1 MSFKLDNMTEGRVE
15 CILNNIV
22 CYEKIDKK
30 QLLKVINSSLLKKD
44 FNNPFCR
51 KLFMNEK
58 EQLFNYLEKINDMNG
73 GQYIPVTYNK
83 TNDMEGFGRVFPERS
98 LGLHSI
104 RRQIRHTL
112 AKAYYIDID
121 IKNCHFELLFQLCVK
136 ADFTP
141 KYLSKYIKNREKYI
155 KLIEDTYLSH
165 IITKGSDK
173 NIKKD
178 IAKRL
183 YIRLL
188 YFGTFENWLKDEKLE
203 YNEEYEDANLFI
215 KKFSEELNKIGKIII
230 KDNPELE
237 KIVEDKKAKRDNDM
251 TVGQYNK
258 KGSIVSYY
266 LQEYECRILECIFKF
281 MVNKN
286 LINLN
291 KPDCVLCA
299 DGIMIPKDKYYD
311 GLLIELEEQ
320 IKNEFDFDLKLVTKD
335 MDEDY
340 IDILDK
346 SIINEDVYKHY
357 EFMKEEFEKNHFKL
371 MHPTLYVEIEQVHKD
386 DAILVRNKTNFLD
399 AYNHK
404 YYLEEKIIITKGSED
419 KKVKYETKSYKF
431 ITRWINDAEMK
442 IYNKMDFLPKM
453 EVEEGVY
460 NTFNGFKCEKMKI
473 DISEC
478 DINNLR
484 FEDTKIY
491 EHIEKLC
498 NNDENTINYFI
509 KTLAMKIQKPY
520 KIMGTSII
528 FKSIEGCGK
537 DSFFNF
543 FGNKV
548 IGSKFYLNEDKI
560 DLVFGRFNQCI
571 ENKLL
576 VCVNET
582 SGTDTFT
589 KMNCIKNAITREVN
603 IIERKGFEGY
613 ENRNCILFIFFTNN
627 EVVMKI
633 DGNERRFICIE
644 CDNSIAG
651 DKKYFDALHA
661 EFNNDLYAKLFYD
674 YLMNIDLSNFDFIKD
689 RPETNYYKTLRE
701 HNIPV
706 FLKFVENE
714 YYKHCAKKDKS
725 YTDLFINF
733 TSYLQEGNFKF
744 ETNRVKF
751 GCEMKKYDFI
761 EKKKEEKCM
770 KYKIDFIKFKN
781 YMIKNKYEFDF
792 IE

>member
-1 MSFKLDNMTEGRVE
+1 MSFKLSNVQNE

-30 QLLKVINSSLLKKD
+30 QLLKIINSSLLKKD

-58 EQLFNYLEKINDMNG
+58 EQLFNYLEKINNIIGD
-73 GQYIPVTYNK
+73 QYVPVSYNK
-83 TNDMEGFGRVFPERS
+83 TNDMNNWGRVFPERS

-121 IKNCHFELLFQLCVK
+121 IKNCHPEILYQLCEK
-136 ADFTP
+136 AGFSP
-141 KYLSKYIKNREKYI
+141 KYLGKYIKNREKYL
-155 KLIEDTYLSH
+155 KLIEDTYLQH
-165 IITKGSDK
+165 IKDK
-173 NIKKD
+173 NLKRD

-188 YFGTFENWLKDEKLE
+188 YFGIVENWLKDEKLE

-215 KKFSEELNKIGKIII
+215 KKFSEELNKIGKMII

-299 DGIMIPKDKYYD
+299 DGIMIPKNKYYD

-346 SIINEDVYKHY
+346 SIINEDVYEHY
-357 EFMKEEFEKNHFKL
+357 EFKKEEFEKKCFKL
-371 MHPTLYVEIEQVHKD
+371 MNPISYCEIEEVRED
-386 DAILVRNKTNFLD
+386 DILLMRKKSNFED
-399 AYNHK
+399 AYNHI
-404 YYLEEKIIITKGSED
+404 YYIDEKMTKENG
-419 KKVKYETKSYKF
+419 KLNFETKKYKF
-431 ITRWINDAEMK
+431 VKKWINDENIK
-442 IYNKMDFLPKM
+442 VYNKIDFLPKM
-453 EVEEGVY
+453 EVKDGVY
-460 NTFNGFKCEKMKI
+460 NTFNGFRCENIKI
-473 DISEC
+473 DISQC

-491 EHIEKLC
+491 EHIKRLC
-498 NNDENTINYFI
+498 NNDESTISYFI
-509 KTLAMKIQKPY
+509 KTLAMKVQKPS

-528 FKSIEGCGK
+528 LKSVEGCGK

-543 FGNKV
+543 FGNR
-548 IGSKFYLNEDKI
+548 ILGSKYLLNEDKI
-560 DLVFGRFNQCI
+560 DNMFGKFNPLI

-576 VCVNET
+576 VCINET
-582 SGTDTFT
+582 SGSDTFT
-589 KMNCIKNAITREVN
+589 RMNCIKNAITREVN
-603 IIERKGFEGY
+603 IIERKGIDAY
-613 ENRNCILFIFFTNN
+613 ENRNCILYVFFTNN

-633 DGNERRFICIE
+633 DANERRFICIE
-644 CDNSIAG
+644 CDNSIATN
-651 DKKYFDALHA
+651 KEYFDALYA
-661 EFNNDLYAKLFYD
+661 EFNNDIYAKLFYD
-674 YLMNIDLSNFDFIKD
+674 YLMKKDLSNFDFIKE
-689 RPETNYYKTLRE
+689 RPETNFYKSLRE

-706 FLKFVENE
+706 FLKFVESE
-714 YYKHCAKKDKS
+714 YIKHYAKKDKS
-725 YTDLFINF
+725 YNDLFIKF
-733 TSYLQEGNFKF
+733 SSYLQCGNFKF
-744 ETNRVKF
+744 ETNPIKF
-751 GCEMKKYDFI
+751 GCEIKKYDFI
-761 EKKKEEKCM
+761 EKKRGEEGM

-781 YMIKNKYEFDF
+781 YMIKNKYEIDF